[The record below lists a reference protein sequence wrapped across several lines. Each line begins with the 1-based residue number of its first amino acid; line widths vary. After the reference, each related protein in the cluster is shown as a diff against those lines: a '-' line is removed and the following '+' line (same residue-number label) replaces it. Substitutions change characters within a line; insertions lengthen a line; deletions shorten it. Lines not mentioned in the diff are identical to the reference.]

1 METTRQQKVAKQIQK
16 DISDIFIKEAAGL
29 LPGVMTTVTMVR
41 VSPDLGFAKV
51 YLSVFP
57 FDKHLQVL
65 DALGKNNWMI
75 RKALGTRVKN
85 QLKQVPELA
94 FLIDD
99 SLEYIENIDNLLK

>member
-1 METTRQQKVAKQIQK
+1 M
-16 DISDIFIKEAAGL
+16 
-29 LPGVMTTVTMVR
+29 PGAMTTVTMVR
-41 VSPDLGFAKV
+41 MSPDLGFAKI

-57 FDKHLQVL
+57 FGKSQYVMDVL
-65 DALGKNNWMI
+65 SKNNWMI

-94 FLIDD
+94 FFIDD